1 MTGAPE
7 RDDVLVQALERM
19 AHQIKNP
26 LQAVAVNLEVIRSRM
41 EREAP
46 ESWREVERF
55 ADAVDAN
62 VQLLDRRLRLLLD
75 LGRRDASAAPVEV
88 DAASVAREF
97 AAALRWDE
105 DPPGVRVEGS
115 SEMAARVRPGELLAI
130 LVRLWGTALDAG
142 AEETRVAVAG
152 EGGGVRLTVSL
163 PADADPDLAT
173 LDAAAERAGGRLEA
187 EAGEGGIAVR
197 LELPGGGEPSGRGIP
212 RASDR

>member
-7 RDDVLVQALERM
+7 RDDVLVRALERM

-41 EREAP
+41 DREAP
-46 ESWREVERF
+46 ESWRQVERF

-62 VQLLDRRLRLLLD
+62 VRLLDRRLRLLLD
-75 LGRRDASAAPVEV
+75 LGRRDAGAAPAEV
-88 DAASVAREF
+88 DAASLAREF

-105 DPPGVRVEGS
+105 EPPGVRVEGS
-115 SEMAARVRPGELLAI
+115 PGMAARVRPGELLA
-130 LVRLWGTALDAG
+130 LLLRLWGTAHEAG
-142 AEETRVAVAG
+142 AEETPVAVDG

-163 PADADPDLAT
+163 PADADLDVAT
-173 LDAAAERAGGRLEA
+173 LSAAAERAGGRLEA
-187 EAGEGGIAVR
+187 EAVEGGIEVR
-197 LELPGGGEPSGRGIP
+197 VELPGGGEPSGRGIP